1 MKIAM
6 IDEFVRIRR
15 TIEHDVF
22 DYQALTE
29 ALSGYRKPR
38 DKITKLLASGTVVR
52 IKKGL
57 YCFGEDFRKEPIS
70 REYLANLI
78 YGPSYVSLDY
88 ALSYHGLIPERV
100 DVVTSVTTR
109 RSRDFSTPFG
119 TFSYRM
125 VTDNRY
131 TVGAVLEQSGKVSF
145 LMATSEKALI
155 DKVWND
161 KRFKG
166 VRVSEYGLY
175 LTEDLRIDP
184 DALAMLDIS
193 RMQSIG
199 RRYNSAQIDNLVQ
212 FIDRLRSSS
221 HA

>member
-1 MKIAM
+1 M
-6 IDEFVRIRR
+6 IDEIVRIRR
-15 TIEHDVF
+15 TIEYDVF
-22 DYQALTE
+22 DYPALTE

-57 YCFGEDFRKEPIS
+57 YCFGEDFRKEAIS

-78 YGPSYVSLDY
+78 YGPSYVSRDY

-100 DVVTSVTTR
+100 NVVTSVTTR
-109 RSRDFSTPFG
+109 RSRDFNTPLG

-131 TVGAVLEQSGKVSF
+131 TVGVVLEQSGKVSF
-145 LMATSEKALI
+145 LIATSEKALI
-155 DKVWND
+155 DKVWTD
-161 KRFKG
+161 KRFNG
-166 VRVSEYGLY
+166 VRISEYSHY

-184 DALAMLDIS
+184 DALVMLDIS
-193 RMQSIG
+193 RLQTIG
-199 RRYNSAQIDNLVQ
+199 RRYNSAKIDNLIQ
-212 FIDRLRSSS
+212 FIHRLRSSS